1 MGKPE
6 ASKRYEV
13 TEREAGTG
21 RIAPAKPADAA
32 SAALP
37 EAEGASDAPEVLE
50 SFEGPENPL
59 AIDVATPAPVARR
72 EEPLRGMC
80 DNSHVMLSVEAVRR
94 HPVYVDH
101 MKRLA
106 RLEHDR
112 VYCKHQAV
120 HLLDTARIAYIRALE
135 RKMPFRKE
143 VIYAAALLHDVGKA
157 EQYECGEPHEK
168 AGARIATEILSD
180 VDGFSA
186 LEKTAIVAAVAQHRY
201 YSDNASPLG
210 KLLFEA
216 DKASRPCF
224 ACDHRD
230 TCTWPAE
237 KQNAGV
243 KV

>member
-6 ASKRYEV
+6 ASKRFEV

-21 RIAPAKPADAA
+21 RMPRPELDATDA
-32 SAALP
+32 TP
-37 EAEGASDAPEVLE
+37 TEAEEQRETPETLE
-50 SFEGPENPL
+50 GFEGPENPL
-59 AIDVATPAPVARR
+59 AIDAPASSATVTRR
-72 EEPLRGMC
+72 DDPLRGIC
-80 DNSHVMLSVEAVRR
+80 DNSNVMLAVEAVRR

-106 RLEHDR
+106 RLESDR
-112 VYCKHQAV
+112 VFCKHQTT

-180 VDGFSA
+180 VGGFSA
-186 LEKTAIVAAVAQHRY
+186 LEKTAIVAAVAQHRH
-201 YSDNASPLG
+201 YSETASPLG

-224 ACDHRD
+224 ACDVRGE
-230 TCTWPAE
+230 CSWPEE
-237 KQNAGV
+237 KMNAGV
-243 KV
+243 KI